1 MKVPSTAHLAIELI
15 RLRNAASLR
24 ELSLQVEE
32 AAVMNERAHRM
43 YRQCVA
49 DLNECRARMTK
60 RSLPPAPSPGPLR
73 VWGITQEHAPNDTLG
88 AR

>member
-1 MKVPSTAHLAIELI
+1 LALKFPSTAHLAIELM

-24 ELSLQVEE
+24 ELSLHVEE

-49 DLNECRARMTK
+49 DLNECRARMAK
-60 RSLPPAPSPGPLR
+60 HSLPPGPSPDPLR
-73 VWGITQEHAPNDTLG
+73 VWGITQT
-88 AR
+88 RS